1 MKLMKQPTT
10 LILLALLFAPA
21 LLFCQEQ
28 PAAKEKP
35 AAKEETAAKQ
45 ESPQNGSVEFGVR
58 HVWGDVYGRPDLPFT
73 PDILTSKFNEY
84 GDRRNGF
91 VVRKLQLGYDNILGT
106 KNYVSLQ
113 SQSTLYKNQ
122 SYLAT
127 LGQYGKFKIQF
138 RYDEIPHIYTNT
150 ARSLYVQTS
159 PGVFTILSATKQ
171 ILQDRSS
178 IVCAVP
184 PCTAAKLNLSLPGF
198 IASQV
203 VPGENFITPAI
214 QRKAVTGLLSWN
226 ITAHWNATFLFW
238 REHEAGTR
246 PIGLLLNSSPS
257 ASASGQPTGVVNQQS
272 PGTGAELPE
281 PIDYF
286 NNTVKAMAEYGKR
299 DWGVQVGYTASLF
312 QNNVKALV
320 FDNPFATADVA
331 VQTFAPG
338 ASGCPAGTT
347 RCTIGAV
354 PSRGQ
359 VDLYP
364 DNQAHYVNAAAAFD
378 VGKHVRVM
386 GTVTPGWL
394 RQNDPFLPYSANSQ
408 IFFPDS
414 TGALTMPATNL
425 LLLPAPRLNGN
436 KQTLAMNY
444 KAVYTP
450 LKDVE
455 VNLSYRQYDY
465 NNNTAILTLTPI
477 LGDTIGANAARTG
490 QLTPGT
496 ATSGSG
502 STQDTTARTTG
513 FNKKNLELTGDW
525 FFTKRS
531 SLKAGYE
538 GEWFDRSRRD
548 AAHSFENSFF
558 GSLDLV
564 PHKDLLIRF
573 SGRHQDRKPDQYEDE
588 ASDGVECD
596 ATALSE
602 AATAGIF
609 PEVHPCGRRFDEAA
623 RLLDRVDAL
632 VEYSMDKLTISGGFQ
647 TIQQDFN
654 RRGAGSNSATP
665 LNFLTG
671 AAATTKPYFLYGA
684 MNDLSYTYTFDANY
698 AFSPEVSLFA
708 EYAHERYHKRMIS
721 RSRSPFAATAPFC
734 AAGGCE
740 SANNDWESTY
750 RDIFDT
756 YAAGVDLFLG
766 KKVYLT
772 TYYSLAAG
780 KGNIDSRFLGDPTIQ
795 PSLTSTTCTLIT
807 STPLLTNCPD
817 KFVLVGASAG
827 VSYPESVTRMHEV
840 TVVLKYKLSE
850 RLMPKVEY
858 RFQQFDNRDYQTSAM
873 TPYMGC
879 VSPATGTLVTG
890 CPDRQMIVINS
901 TDPNPTF
908 TPSSFYPGF
917 VVGDTSAARYL
928 YMGVDQPSYRVHT
941 LTATLEYH
949 F

>member
-1 MKLMKQPTT
+1 MKLVRQPTT

-21 LLFCQEQ
+21 LLFSQEQ

-35 AAKEETAAKQ
+35 AAKEETAVKE
-45 ESPQNGSVEFGVR
+45 ESPQHGSVEFGVR
-58 HVWGDVYGRPDLPFT
+58 HVWGEVYGRPDLPFT
-73 PDILTSKFNEY
+73 PDVLTSKFNEY

-91 VVRKLQLGYDNILGT
+91 VVRKLQLAYDNILGT

-127 LGQYGKFKIQF
+127 IGQYGKFKIQF

-159 PGVFTILSATKQ
+159 PGVFTILPATKQ
-171 ILQDRSS
+171 VLQDRSS
-178 IVCAVP
+178 IVCATA
-184 PCTAAKLNLSLPGF
+184 PCTAARLNVSLPGF
-198 IASQV
+198 IASQI

-214 QRKAVTGLLSWN
+214 QRKAATGLLSWN
-226 ITAHWNATFLFW
+226 ITAHWNATFLFS
-238 REHEAGTR
+238 REHESGTR
-246 PIGLLLNSSPS
+246 PIGLILNSSPS
-257 ASASGQPTGVVNQQS
+257 AGASGNTTGGNASLVNQQS

-281 PIDYF
+281 PINYF
-286 NNTVKAMAEYGKR
+286 NNLFKVMTEYGKK
-299 DWGVQVGYTASLF
+299 DWGVQVGYTGSF
-312 QNNVKALV
+312 FRNNTTAMV

-338 ASGCPAGTT
+338 TSGCPAGTA
-347 RCTIGAV
+347 RCSIGAV
-354 PSRGQ
+354 PSQGQ

-364 DNQAHYVNAAAAFD
+364 DNQAHYLNAAAAFD
-378 VGKHVRVM
+378 VGKYVRVM

-414 TGALTMPATNL
+414 TGALTIPATTL
-425 LLLPAPRLNGN
+425 SLLPAPSLNGQ

-444 KAVYTP
+444 KAVYSP

-455 VNLSYRQYDY
+455 VDLSYRQYDY
-465 NNNTAILTLTPI
+465 NNNTPILTLIPI
-477 LGDTIGANAARTG
+477 LGDTIGANSPSTG
-490 QLTPGT
+490 QLVPGT
-496 ATSGSG
+496 ASSGSG
-502 STQDTTARTTG
+502 ATEDNFRRATG
-513 FNKKNLELTGDW
+513 FNKKNLELTGNW
-525 FFTKRS
+525 FFTKKS

-548 AAHSFENSFF
+548 AAHSLENSFF
-558 GSLDLV
+558 GALDLV

-573 SGRHQDRKPDQYEDE
+573 SGRHQDRKPDKYEDE
-588 ASDGVECD
+588 ASEGLECD
-596 ATALSE
+596 PAALL
-602 AATAGIF
+602 AARTAGDF
-609 PEVHPCGRRFDEAA
+609 PEVQPCSRRFDEAA

-632 VEYSMDKLTISGGFQ
+632 VEYSRDKFTVSAGFQ

-654 RRGAGSNSATP
+654 RRGEGSNSATP

-684 MNDLSYTYTFDANY
+684 INDLAYTYTFDATY

-721 RSRSPFAATAPFC
+721 RSRTPFATTAPFC
-734 AAGGCE
+734 SAGGCD

-750 RDIFDT
+750 SDIFNT
-756 YAAGVDLFLG
+756 YSAGVDLFLA

-772 TYYSLAAG
+772 MYYSLAAG
-780 KGNIDSRFLGDPTIQ
+780 RGDITSRFLGDPTR
-795 PSLTSTTCTLIT
+795 LTAGD
-807 STPLLTNCPD
+807 PD
-817 KFVLVGASAG
+817 KFVLVGTSAG
-827 VSYPESVTRMHEV
+827 VSYPESVTRLHEV
-840 TVVLKYKLSE
+840 TAVIKYKLSE

-858 RFQQFDNRDYQTSAM
+858 RYQQFDNRDYQTSAM

-879 VSPATGTLVTG
+879 ISPATGTLVNG
-890 CPDRQMIVINS
+890 CPARMLFTGATS
-901 TDPNPTF
+901 PNPTF
-908 TPSSFYPGF
+908 TPGPFYPGF

-928 YMGVDQPSYRVHT
+928 FMGVDQPSYRVHT
-941 LTATLEYH
+941 LTATLEYR

>member
-1 MKLMKQPTT
+1 MKLVKQLAT
-10 LILLALLFAPA
+10 LVLPALLFAPA
-21 LLFCQEQ
+21 LLFSQEQ
-28 PAAKEKP
+28 PASEEKP
-35 AAKEETAAKQ
+35 GAKVDTAAKEQ
-45 ESPQNGSVEFGVR
+45 SPEHGSLDFGVR

-73 PDILTSKFNEY
+73 PSVLTSKFNEY

-127 LGQYGKFKIQF
+127 FGQYGKFKIQF

-178 IVCAVP
+178 IVCATP
-184 PCTAAKLNLSLPGF
+184 PCTAAQINISLPGF
-198 IASQV
+198 IATQV

-214 QRKAVTGLLSWN
+214 QRRAGTGLASWN
-226 ITAHWNATFLFW
+226 FTPHWNATFLYT

-246 PIGLLLNSSPS
+246 PIGQIFNSSPS
-257 ASASGQPTGVVNQQS
+257 ASASGLPSGVFNQQS
-272 PGTGAELPE
+272 PGTGAEVPE
-281 PIDYF
+281 PINYF
-286 NNTVKAMAEYGKR
+286 NDTVKVTTEYGTR
-299 DWGVQVGYTASLF
+299 TWGVQAGYMGSFFRNNATAL
-312 QNNVKALV
+312 L

-338 ASGCPAGTT
+338 TSGCPAGTA
-347 RCTIGAV
+347 RCAIGAV

-364 DNQAHYVNAAAAFD
+364 DNQAHYLNAAAAFD
-378 VGKHVRVM
+378 VGKYVRVM
-386 GTVTPGWL
+386 ATVTPGWL

-414 TGALTMPATNL
+414 TGALTIPATTL
-425 LLLPAPRLNGN
+425 SLLPAPSLNGQ

-477 LGDTIGANAARTG
+477 LGDTIGANAAATA
-490 QLTPGT
+490 QLTPGDPT
-496 ATSGSG
+496 VTSGSG
-502 STQDTTARTTG
+502 ATQDTTLRTTG

-558 GSLDLV
+558 GALDLV

-573 SGRHQDRKPDQYEDE
+573 AGRHQDRKPDKYVDE
-588 ASDGVECD
+588 ASAGLDCD
-596 ATALSE
+596 PTALL
-602 AATAGIF
+602 AARGAGIF
-609 PEVHPCGRRFDEAA
+609 PGTQPCSRRFDEAA

-632 VEYSMDKLTISGGFQ
+632 MEYSRDKFTVSAGFQ

-654 RRGAGSNSATP
+654 RRGEGSNSATQ

-684 MNDLSYTYTFDANY
+684 MNDLAYTYTFDATY

-708 EYAHERYHKRMIS
+708 EYAHERYHKKMIS
-721 RSRSPFAATAPFC
+721 RSRSPFAAAAPFC
-734 AAGGCE
+734 SAGGCD

-780 KGNIDSRFLGDPTIQ
+780 KGNISSRFLGDPTR
-795 PSLTSTTCTLIT
+795 LTAGD
-807 STPLLTNCPD
+807 PD
-817 KFVLVGASAG
+817 KFVLVGSSAG
-827 VSYPESVTRMHEV
+827 VSYPESLTRMHEV
-840 TVVLKYKLSE
+840 TAVIKYKLSE
-850 RLMPKVEY
+850 RFMPKVEY
-858 RFQQFDNRDYQTSAM
+858 RYQQFDNRDYQTSAM

-879 VSPATGTLVTG
+879 VSPASGTLVNG
-890 CPDRQMIVINS
+890 CPARQLIGTTS
-901 TDPNPTF
+901 PSPTF
-908 TPSSFYPGF
+908 TPGPFYPGF
-917 VVGDTSAARYL
+917 VVGDNSAARYL
-928 YMGVDQPSYRVHT
+928 FMGVDQPSYRVHT
-941 LTATLEYH
+941 FTATLEYR

>member
-1 MKLMKQPTT
+1 MKQPTT
-10 LILLALLFAPA
+10 LVLLALLFAPA

-35 AAKEETAAKQ
+35 AAKEETAVKG
-45 ESPQNGSVEFGVR
+45 ESPQNGSVEFGLR
-58 HVWGDVYGRPDLPFT
+58 RVWGDVYGRPDLPFT
-73 PDILTSKFNEY
+73 PDVLTSKFNEY
-84 GDRRNGF
+84 GDRRNGI
-91 VVRKLQLGYDNILGT
+91 VVRKLQLVYDNFLGT

-113 SQSTLYKNQ
+113 SQSTFYKNQ

-127 LGQYGKFKIQF
+127 IGRYGKFKIQF

-159 PGVFTILSATKQ
+159 PGVFAILPATRQ
-171 ILQDRSS
+171 VLQDRSS
-178 IVCAVP
+178 IVCATT
-184 PCTAAKLNLSLPGF
+184 PCTAARLNVSLPGF
-198 IASQV
+198 IASQI

-214 QRKAVTGLLSWN
+214 QRKAGTGLVSWN
-226 ITAHWNATFLFW
+226 ITPHWNATFLFS
-238 REHEAGTR
+238 REHQAGTR
-246 PIGLLLNSSPS
+246 PIGLIFNSSPS
-257 ASASGQPTGVVNQQS
+257 ASASGQPTGVFNQQS
-272 PGTGAELPE
+272 PGTGAEVPE
-281 PIDYF
+281 PINYF
-286 NNTVKAMAEYGKR
+286 NNTVKIMAEYGKKS
-299 DWGVQVGYTASLF
+299 WGVQVGYTGSFF
-312 QNNVKALV
+312 QNDVTALV
-320 FDNPFATADVA
+320 FDNPFATADVPVA
-331 VQTFAPG
+331 TFAPG
-338 ASGCPAGTT
+338 ASGCPAGTA

-354 PSRGQ
+354 PSQGQ
-359 VDLYP
+359 MALYP

-386 GTVTPGWL
+386 GTFNPGWL

-414 TGALTMPATNL
+414 TGALTIPATSL
-425 LLLPAPRLNGN
+425 SLLPASSLNGQ

-465 NNNTAILTLTPI
+465 NNNTAILTFTPI
-477 LGDTIGANAARTG
+477 LGDTIGANAARNA
-490 QLTPGT
+490 QLTPGDPA

-502 STQDTTARTTG
+502 AAEDNTAHATG

-525 FFTKRS
+525 FFTKKS

-558 GSLDLV
+558 GALDLV
-564 PHKDLLIRF
+564 PHKDLLLRLA
-573 SGRHQDRKPDQYEDE
+573 GRHQDRKPDQYEDE
-588 ASDGVECD
+588 ASEGVECD
-596 ATALSE
+596 PTALSE
-602 AATAGIF
+602 ASAAGIF
-609 PEVHPCGRRFDEAA
+609 PEVHPCGRRFDESA
-623 RLLDRVDAL
+623 RLLDRLDAL
-632 VEYSMDKLTISGGFQ
+632 VEYNRDKLTVSGGFQ

-654 RRGAGSNSATP
+654 RRGKGSNSASP

-671 AAATTKPYFLYGA
+671 AVATAKPYFLYGA
-684 MNDLSYTYTFDANY
+684 MNDLSYAYTFDASY
-698 AFSPEVSLFA
+698 AFAPEVSLFA

-721 RSRSPFAATAPFC
+721 RSRSPFATAAPFC
-734 AAGGCE
+734 AVGGCD

-756 YAAGVDLFLG
+756 YSAGVDLFLG

-772 TYYSLAAG
+772 TYYSLSAG
-780 KGNIDSRFLGDPTIQ
+780 KGNIFSRFLGDPTR
-795 PSLTSTTCTLIT
+795 LTTGDA
-807 STPLLTNCPD
+807 D
-817 KFVLVGASAG
+817 KFVLVGTSAG
-827 VSYPESVTRMHEV
+827 VSYPESVTRIHEV
-840 TVVLKYKLSE
+840 TAVFKYKLTE

-858 RFQQFDNRDYQTSAM
+858 RFQQFDNRDYQTSVM

-879 VSPATGTLVTG
+879 VSPIPNGPPVTNSVIG
-890 CPDRQMIVINS
+890 CPAQQLIVINA

-917 VVGDTSAARYL
+917 VVGDTSSARFL
-928 YMGVDQPSYRVHT
+928 FLGVDQPSYRVHT